1 MVKRKKRLSKKARL
15 KRQKNIRELCVCLG
29 LVGLIAAPLLLG
41 SKIKQQPHPAEQP
54 QAPTQVESFPIQ
66 VYDHQNRSV
75 EEMDFEEYILG
86 VVSAEMPVS
95 YELEALKA
103 QAVAA
108 RTFAYEK
115 MQNGADDEQG
125 ADVCTSYEHCQAY
138 NSLEQRKE
146 KWGESFE
153 KNEEKLREAVYG
165 TQGQILV
172 YEGKPIKAFFHSTSG
187 GMTENVE
194 NVYSQALPYLR
205 SVQSAGEEDATRY
218 QRTVTFS
225 CQQFAETI
233 RKQNQKT
240 TITKDNVAK
249 SIGKITR
256 FDSGRVD
263 VIEIGGVEFTGRQI
277 RSFFNL
283 DSTNFTI
290 SVSGNTVSITTKGY
304 GHGVGMSQ
312 VGANAM
318 AKQGNDYQKIL
329 FHYYTGVELTGISI
343 P

>member
-1 MVKRKKRLSKKARL
+1 MKRKKRLSKRARL

-29 LVGLIAAPLLLG
+29 LVALIAIPFLLG
-41 SKIKQQPHPAEQP
+41 SGVKPWPGPKEDGNIQPRMQ
-54 QAPTQVESFPIQ
+54 SFSVK
-66 VYDHQNRSV
+66 VYNHQGKKV

-95 YELEALKA
+95 YEPEALKA

-115 MQNGADDEQG
+115 MQNGAREEQG
-125 ADVCTSYEHCQAY
+125 ADVCTDYQHCQAY
-138 NSLEQRKE
+138 HGLEKRKE
-146 KWGESFE
+146 KWGASFE
-153 KNEEKLREAVYG
+153 QNEEKLRSAVEA
-165 TQGQILV
+165 TRGQILV

-187 GMTENVE
+187 GKTENVE

-205 SVQSAGEEDATRY
+205 SVDSTGEEGATRY
-218 QRTVTFS
+218 QRTVAFS
-225 CQQFAETI
+225 CEEFANQI
-233 RKQNQKT
+233 KSQNKKANITQK
-240 TITKDNVAK
+240 NVAK
-249 SIGKITR
+249 SIGKISR

-290 SVSGNTVSITTKGY
+290 SVKNNIVSITTKGY

-329 FHYYTGVELTGISI
+329 FHYYTGVELTGISN